1 MNAAVQPVMAAYAR
15 EIDAEGIHNRIH
27 ALTS

>member
-1 MNAAVQPVMAAYAR
+1 MNAAVNPVMAAYAR
-15 EIDAEGIHNRIH
+15 EIDADGIYSRIN